1 MDEIIAS
8 PKAAAV
14 TLPVEILAL
23 LFVVGTCAGFVDSVS
38 GGGGLLAL
46 PALLWAGL
54 SPVQALGTTKLQ
66 GTCGTLAASYNY
78 VRKGYADLSSLVGA
92 MALTLVGGV
101 AGAVT
106 VHWVNPSFL
115 STLIPFLLI
124 AIALYFWLWPRM
136 GHLEVHRRMGEG
148 AFALTFGLGI
158 GFYDGFFG
166 PGAGSFWATAYV
178 GLLGYNLRR
187 ATAHTKVLNLA
198 SNLAALTVFLVQGN
212 VLWSAGVVMGL
223 GQLLGARLG
232 SNMVV
237 KLGGKLVRP
246 LIIVVSLA
254 ISLKLIADSN
264 PRAVDWLLG
273 FF

>member
-1 MDEIIAS
+1 M
-8 PKAAAV
+8 AAME
-14 TLPVEILAL
+14 TLPLEVLAL
-23 LFVVGTCAGFVDSVS
+23 LFLVGSCAGFVDSVS
-38 GGGGLLAL
+38 GGGGILAL

-54 SPVQALGTTKLQ
+54 DPVQALGTTKLQ

-78 VRKGYADLSSLVGA
+78 VSKGYADLSSLVWA

-178 GLLGYNLRR
+178 GLLGYDLRR
-187 ATAHTKVLNLA
+187 ATAHTKVLNLV
-198 SNLAALTVFLVQGN
+198 SNLSALVVFLIQGN
-212 VLWSAGVVMGL
+212 ILWSAGVVMGV

-232 SNMVV
+232 SNLVIRM
-237 KLGGKLVRP
+237 GAKLVRP
-246 LIIVVSLA
+246 LIILVSLA
-254 ISLKLIADSN
+254 ISLKLILDQN
-264 PRAVDWLLG
+264 PQVTAWRKSL
-273 FF
+273 F